1 MGLGGLRPSEK
12 APESAAEEGEASG
25 ATAAAAAAG
34 KAVNRPGWG
43 ALAGRKKSVVPTDD
57 EQVKLAEKEADDRNI
72 RFTIGGEGKRMTKE
86 DFLREVQQLDTKTRK
101 EVVDKS
107 TASVQVKRLAKQDPP
122 PPIAEIIKAQD
133 NSREPRS
140 GSISPNRRPGESSRE
155 QAAKTKPSEYTGETA
170 VERKR
175 RIAVLSTQDDDE
187 TAETPAER
195 RRREAALGMTAG
207 DNANDDSDD
216 EGDLPGR
223 RGITFA
229 EPVRGGKKR

>member
-1 MGLGGLRPSEK
+1 
-12 APESAAEEGEASG
+12 
-25 ATAAAAAAG
+25 
-34 KAVNRPGWG
+34 
-43 ALAGRKKSVVPTDD
+43 
-57 EQVKLAEKEADDRNI
+57 
-72 RFTIGGEGKRMTKE
+72 MTKE

-133 NSREPRS
+133 DSRETRS

-155 QAAKTKPSEYTGETA
+155 QAGKTKPSEYTGETA

-175 RIAVLSTQDDDE
+175 RLAALSTQDDDE